1 MCTMKLIP
9 TQDYIAYQPNMLLDF
24 NFSYEKDVAV
34 DDISRTVSEV
44 VEGANLLKY
53 VNFKNRNAHGYD
65 GIMLLKLVLLAKTLF
80 GYTSTR
86 SLAELCKNDIRFIFI
101 AQGSKPSHETFHR
114 FIHDDLKMSIEDI
127 FIELNKYIEKH
138 DEINTDILYID
149 GTKYEANANKMTF
162 VWKKATL
169 KFRMK
174 CWKKCMEEIKSLN
187 RTLETLDIPI
197 RFSIIKEISIDYLI
211 EITDKL
217 EEIMNMKQIDF
228 VSGKG
233 KRKHSL
239 QRHYALFKESAMK
252 MWKYA
257 MHLDICSQRNS
268 FSKTDPD
275 ATFMHMKYDYYNH
288 TNVFKPGYNVQ
299 MGISDG
305 YIRHIYIS
313 SDANDMNTY
322 IPFMKGYYEAYGKYP
337 LKTPA
342 DAGYGSF
349 DNYSFC
355 KEKEIE
361 LFMKYSGQRKQMEKT
376 TDKNRFKTWK
386 FERNEHNEIIC
397 PAGHVFKTESERIET
412 RGIYP
417 RKIERLVNPHC
428 EGCALRDKCTTS
440 KKGRIISRC
449 QELEEFQKEVRANIE
464 TEEGKKLMSQRSI
477 MSEGTFGNLKE
488 NWGYTKLRRRGESG
502 VKTEIYLMAI
512 GVNLRKYHQN
522 KVRKMKQVKKMLAAY
537 IN

>member
-1 MCTMKLIP
+1 MKLIP
-9 TQDYIAYQPNMLLDF
+9 TDDYIAYQPNMLLDF
-24 NFSYEKDVAV
+24 NFSFERDVAV

-101 AQGSKPSHETFHR
+101 AQGSKPSHESFHR

-127 FIELNKYIEKH
+127 FIDLNKYIEKH

-174 CWKKCMEEIKSLN
+174 CWKKCMEEIRSLN
-187 RTLETLDIPI
+187 RTLETLDISVK
-197 RFSIIKEISIDYLI
+197 FSIIKEISIEYLN
-211 EITDKL
+211 EIANKL
-217 EEIMNMKQIDF
+217 EEVMNMKRIEF
-228 VSGKG
+228 VHGKG
-233 KRKHSL
+233 KRKHPL
-239 QRHYALFKESAMK
+239 QRHYDKFKEYAMK

-257 MHLDICSQRNS
+257 MHLDICDDRGS

-299 MGISDG
+299 MGVSDG

-313 SDANDMNTY
+313 SDGNDLNTY
-322 IPFMKGYYEAYGKYP
+322 IPFMKGYHEAYGKYP
-337 LKTPA
+337 RKTPA
-342 DAGYGSF
+342 DAGYGSY

-355 KEKEIE
+355 KENGIE
-361 LFMKYSGQRKQMEKT
+361 LYMKYSGQRKQSEKI
-376 TDKNRFKTWK
+376 TDENRFKTWA
-386 FERNEHNEIIC
+386 FSRNENNEIVC
-397 PAGHVFKTESERIET
+397 PAGHTFEVESERIET

-417 RKIERLVNPHC
+417 RKIERLVNSHC
-428 EGCALRDKCTTS
+428 KDCPLKQKCTKS
-440 KKGRIISRC
+440 EKGRIINRSK
-449 QELEEFQKEVRANIE
+449 QLEAYQDEVKTNTE
-464 TEEGKKLMSQRSI
+464 TKEGKKIMIQRSI
-477 MSEGTFGNLKE
+477 QSEGTFGNLKE
-488 NWGYTKLRRRGESG
+488 NWGYTKLRRRGETS

-512 GVNLRKYHQN
+512 GVNLRRYHRR
-522 KVRKMKQVKKMLAAY
+522 KLKKMKQVEKMLKQVLV
-537 IN
+537 N

>member
-1 MCTMKLIP
+1 MKLIP

-127 FIELNKYIEKH
+127 FIELNKYIEKY
-138 DEINTDILYID
+138 DGINTDILYID

-239 QRHYALFKESAMK
+239 QRHYDLFKENAMK

-257 MHLDICSQRNS
+257 MHLDICSERNS

-355 KEKEIE
+355 KENEIGV
-361 LFMKYSGQRKQMEKT
+361 FMKYSGQRKQMEKT

-428 EGCALRDKCTTS
+428 EGCPLRDKCTTS

-522 KVRKMKQVKKMLAAY
+522 KVGKMKQVKKCMLR
-537 IN
+537 I